1 MIFDTDI
8 IVFVQRGNERA
19 GLMVDSA
26 DERYISTQT
35 YLELMQK
42 ARNKE
47 DQKKSLQYLKL
58 MDIKTLS
65 LTPNIGHRAMIYIEQ
80 FGLSHSLGAG
90 DAIIAATAIENGMP
104 LISCNEKHFKAIKE
118 LDLVVFK
125 P

>member
-1 MIFDTDI
+1 
-8 IVFVQRGNERA
+8 
-19 GLMVDSA
+19 
-26 DERYISTQT
+26 
-35 YLELMQK
+35 MQK

>member
-1 MIFDTDI
+1 VIFDTDVLI
-8 IVFVQRGNERA
+8 NIQRGNPKA
-19 GLMVDSA
+19 AALFNAQDDYFISA
-26 DERYISTQT
+26 QT
-35 YLELMQK
+35 YLELFQK

-47 DQKKSLQYLKL
+47 QLQKTKNLLKEF
-58 MDIKTLS
+58 DIRVLP
-65 LTPNIGHRAMIYIEQ
+65 LTENIGHRAMIYIEQ

>member
-1 MIFDTDI
+1 MIFDTDVLI
-8 IVFVQRGNERA
+8 NIQRGNPKA
-19 GLMVDSA
+19 AALFNAQDDYFISA
-26 DERYISTQT
+26 QT
-35 YLELMQK
+35 YLELFQK

-47 DQKKSLQYLKL
+47 QLQKTKNLLKEF
-58 MDIKTLS
+58 DIRVLP
-65 LTPNIGHRAMIYIEQ
+65 LTENIGHRAMIYIEQ

>member
-65 LTPNIGHRAMIYIEQ
+65 LTPNIGHRAMIYVEQ
-80 FGLSHSLGAG
+80 YGLSHSLGAG
-90 DAIIAATAIENGMP
+90 DAIIAATAIENAMP
-104 LISCNEKHFKAIKE
+104 LTSCNEKHFKAIKE
-118 LDLVVFK
+118 LDLKVFK